1 MSDACYRRL
10 RDLGVS
16 VETADAVAPIVAEL
30 TPKKR
35 AAFFLWVQ
43 GVPFRDIAIELG
55 ISKNTAWRVVLS
67 INEKWDKCL

>member
-1 MSDACYRRL
+1 MSDECYRRL

-43 GVPFRDIAIELG
+43 GVPIREIVIETGTSVGGVYRMILRV
-55 ISKNTAWRVVLS
+55 KNNAR
-67 INEKWDKCL
+67 

>member
-43 GVPFRDIAIELG
+43 GVPERQIAIELKMSRKTLWQIWVYIG
-55 ISKNTAWRVVLS
+55 KEA
-67 INEKWDKCL
+67 KCL

>member
-1 MSDACYRRL
+1 MSDECYRRL

-43 GVPFRDIAIELG
+43 GVPIREICLTCKISSKTVYVIIDAIKQE
-55 ISKNTAWRVVLS
+55 N
-67 INEKWDKCL
+67 KCL